1 MNIARRENRLG
12 RSGHIHWPGAAQ
24 ERPVKRRFFE
34 KGRCTGKSPPQG
46 RRRSRR
52 DGRSPSHRPEGGA
65 LRGGPSTLLKPRQKG
80 RTAMTE
86 AMLTPWG
93 EALDREHPLPEYPR
107 PQLRR
112 NSYLNLNG
120 IWEYAITKTAEKP
133 AAMQGEIVVPFSPET
148 PLSGVGH
155 ILQPDEYLWYRRSV
169 TLPEGFFRGGRLLL
183 HFGAVDQ
190 CCTVWVDGQEAG
202 SHTGGYLPFALDVT
216 ELIEG
221 DAFTLELRVTDPT
234 DTGSLSRGKQRLKN
248 TGIWYTPQSGIWQT
262 VWMECVPENYLR
274 SLRITPKPEEN
285 AVHIRLEAD
294 DPAMA
299 AVMICRDGGIIA
311 EGQTDENGEST
322 LTIPAEELHLW
333 SPEDPFLYDV
343 SIVLPGG
350 DRVESYFGMRAFGIG
365 KDEKGLPRL
374 LLNGKPYFQNGLLD
388 QGYWSD
394 GYYTAPSDEA
404 LIHDIAEMKR
414 LGFNMLR
421 KHIKV
426 EPLRWYYHCDRLG
439 MLVWQDMMNGG
450 ESYSPLSIYVFSNLG
465 LRVKDDRYRYF
476 SRSDEAGR
484 THYYE
489 ELGQMIDLLYNTVS
503 LALWV
508 PFNEGWGQFDALK
521 AAEFIRK
528 RDDTRPID
536 HASGWYDQGGGD
548 IKSIHWYFRPYHHKQ
563 PPKEQRPICLTEYG
577 GYNCAVPGHCW
588 GEGAEFGYKKI
599 ADPAEFN
606 RAFQKL
612 MEEQIIP
619 AKERGLAAA
628 VYTQV
633 SDVEGERNGLL
644 TYDRKVCKANEAIF
658 RAVNAKL
665 TGDA

>member
-1 MNIARRENRLG
+1 
-12 RSGHIHWPGAAQ
+12 
-24 ERPVKRRFFE
+24 
-34 KGRCTGKSPPQG
+34 
-46 RRRSRR
+46 
-52 DGRSPSHRPEGGA
+52 
-65 LRGGPSTLLKPRQKG
+65 
-80 RTAMTE
+80 MTE

-190 CCTVWVDGQEAG
+190 RCTVWVNGQEAG

-274 SLRITPKPEEN
+274 SLRITPKLEEN

-299 AVMICRDGGIIA
+299 AVTICRDGGIIA

-322 LTIPAEELHLW
+322 LTIPAEELRLW

-350 DRVESYFGMRAFGIG
+350 DKVESYFGMRAFGIG

-503 LALWV
+503 LAMWV

>member
-1 MNIARRENRLG
+1 
-12 RSGHIHWPGAAQ
+12 
-24 ERPVKRRFFE
+24 
-34 KGRCTGKSPPQG
+34 
-46 RRRSRR
+46 
-52 DGRSPSHRPEGGA
+52 
-65 LRGGPSTLLKPRQKG
+65 
-80 RTAMTE
+80 MTK

-190 CCTVWVDGQEAG
+190 CCTVWVNGQEAG
-202 SHTGGYLPFALDVT
+202 SHTGGYLPFALDAT

-299 AVMICRDGGIIA
+299 AVTICRDGGIIA

-322 LTIPAEELHLW
+322 LTIPAEELRLW

-365 KDEKGLPRL
+365 RDEKGLPRL

-503 LALWV
+503 LAMWV

>member
-1 MNIARRENRLG
+1 
-12 RSGHIHWPGAAQ
+12 
-24 ERPVKRRFFE
+24 
-34 KGRCTGKSPPQG
+34 
-46 RRRSRR
+46 
-52 DGRSPSHRPEGGA
+52 
-65 LRGGPSTLLKPRQKG
+65 
-80 RTAMTE
+80 MTE

-190 CCTVWVDGQEAG
+190 CCTVWVNGQEAG
-202 SHTGGYLPFALDVT
+202 SHIGGYLPFALDVT

-299 AVMICRDGGIIA
+299 AVTICRDGGIIA

-322 LTIPAEELHLW
+322 LTIPAEELRLW

-343 SIVLPGG
+343 AITLAGS
-350 DRVESYFGMRAFGIG
+350 DKVESYFGMRAFGIG

>member
-1 MNIARRENRLG
+1 
-12 RSGHIHWPGAAQ
+12 
-24 ERPVKRRFFE
+24 
-34 KGRCTGKSPPQG
+34 
-46 RRRSRR
+46 
-52 DGRSPSHRPEGGA
+52 
-65 LRGGPSTLLKPRQKG
+65 
-80 RTAMTE
+80 MTE

-133 AAMQGEIVVPFSPET
+133 SAMQGEIVVPFSPET

-190 CCTVWVDGQEAG
+190 CCTVWVNGQEAG

-299 AVMICRDGGIIA
+299 AVTICRDGGIIA

-322 LTIPAEELHLW
+322 LTIPAEELRLW
-333 SPEDPFLYDV
+333 SPENPFLYDAA
-343 SIVLPGG
+343 ITLTGG
-350 DRVESYFGMRAFGIG
+350 DKVESYFGMRAFGIG

-404 LIHDIAEMKR
+404 LIHDIAVMKR

-528 RDDTRPID
+528 RNDTRPID

>member
-1 MNIARRENRLG
+1 
-12 RSGHIHWPGAAQ
+12 
-24 ERPVKRRFFE
+24 
-34 KGRCTGKSPPQG
+34 
-46 RRRSRR
+46 
-52 DGRSPSHRPEGGA
+52 
-65 LRGGPSTLLKPRQKG
+65 
-80 RTAMTE
+80 MTE

-169 TLPEGFFRGGRLLL
+169 TLPEGFFQGGRLLL
-183 HFGAVDQ
+183 HFGAVDL
-190 CCTVWVDGQEAG
+190 CCTVWVNGQEAG

-274 SLRITPKPEEN
+274 SLCITPKPEEN

-299 AVMICRDGGIIA
+299 AVTICRDGGIIA

-322 LTIPAEELHLW
+322 LTIPAEELRLW
-333 SPEDPFLYDV
+333 SPEEPFLYDV
-343 SIVLPGG
+343 AITLAGS
-350 DRVESYFGMRAFGIG
+350 DKVESYFGMRAFGIG

-599 ADPAEFN
+599 ADPMEFN

>member
-1 MNIARRENRLG
+1 
-12 RSGHIHWPGAAQ
+12 
-24 ERPVKRRFFE
+24 
-34 KGRCTGKSPPQG
+34 
-46 RRRSRR
+46 
-52 DGRSPSHRPEGGA
+52 
-65 LRGGPSTLLKPRQKG
+65 
-80 RTAMTE
+80 MTE

-190 CCTVWVDGQEAG
+190 CCTVWVNGQEAG

-299 AVMICRDGGIIA
+299 AVTICRDGGIIA

-322 LTIPAEELHLW
+322 LTIPAEELRLW
-333 SPEDPFLYDV
+333 SPENPFLYDV

-350 DRVESYFGMRAFGIG
+350 DRVESYFGMRSFGIG
-365 KDEKGLPRL
+365 RDEKGLPRL

>member
-1 MNIARRENRLG
+1 
-12 RSGHIHWPGAAQ
+12 
-24 ERPVKRRFFE
+24 
-34 KGRCTGKSPPQG
+34 
-46 RRRSRR
+46 
-52 DGRSPSHRPEGGA
+52 
-65 LRGGPSTLLKPRQKG
+65 
-80 RTAMTE
+80 MTE

-190 CCTVWVDGQEAG
+190 CCTVWVNGQEAG

-299 AVMICRDGGIIA
+299 AVTICRDGGIIA

-322 LTIPAEELHLW
+322 LTIPAEELRLW
-333 SPEDPFLYDV
+333 SPENPFLYDV

>member
-1 MNIARRENRLG
+1 
-12 RSGHIHWPGAAQ
+12 
-24 ERPVKRRFFE
+24 
-34 KGRCTGKSPPQG
+34 
-46 RRRSRR
+46 
-52 DGRSPSHRPEGGA
+52 
-65 LRGGPSTLLKPRQKG
+65 
-80 RTAMTE
+80 MTE

-120 IWEYAITKTAEKP
+120 IWEYAITKTVEKP

-190 CCTVWVDGQEAG
+190 CCTVWVNGQEAG

-299 AVMICRDGGIIA
+299 AVTICRDGGIIA

-322 LTIPAEELHLW
+322 LTIPAEELRLW
-333 SPEDPFLYDV
+333 SPEEPFLYDV

-612 MEEQIIP
+612 MEEQLIP

>member
-1 MNIARRENRLG
+1 
-12 RSGHIHWPGAAQ
+12 
-24 ERPVKRRFFE
+24 
-34 KGRCTGKSPPQG
+34 
-46 RRRSRR
+46 
-52 DGRSPSHRPEGGA
+52 
-65 LRGGPSTLLKPRQKG
+65 
-80 RTAMTE
+80 MTE

-120 IWEYAITKTAEKP
+120 IWEYAITKTVEKP

-190 CCTVWVDGQEAG
+190 CCTVWVNGQEAG
-202 SHTGGYLPFALDVT
+202 SHTGGYLPFALDAT

-299 AVMICRDGGIIA
+299 AVTICRDGGIIA

-322 LTIPAEELHLW
+322 LTIPAEELRLW

>member
-1 MNIARRENRLG
+1 M
-12 RSGHIHWPGAAQ
+12 
-24 ERPVKRRFFE
+24 
-34 KGRCTGKSPPQG
+34 
-46 RRRSRR
+46 
-52 DGRSPSHRPEGGA
+52 SHRPEGGA
-65 LRGGPSTLLKPRQKG
+65 LRGGPRTLLKPRQKG
-80 RTAMTE
+80 GTAMTE

-190 CCTVWVDGQEAG
+190 CCTVWVNGQEAG

-299 AVMICRDGGIIA
+299 AVTICRDGGIIA

-322 LTIPAEELHLW
+322 LTIPAEELRLW
-333 SPEDPFLYDV
+333 SPEDPFLYDAA
-343 SIVLPGG
+343 ITLAGG
-350 DRVESYFGMRAFGIG
+350 DKVESYFGMRAFGIG

>member
-1 MNIARRENRLG
+1 
-12 RSGHIHWPGAAQ
+12 
-24 ERPVKRRFFE
+24 
-34 KGRCTGKSPPQG
+34 
-46 RRRSRR
+46 
-52 DGRSPSHRPEGGA
+52 
-65 LRGGPSTLLKPRQKG
+65 
-80 RTAMTE
+80 MTE

-190 CCTVWVDGQEAG
+190 CCTVWVNGQEVG

-299 AVMICRDGGIIA
+299 AVTICRDGGIIA

-322 LTIPAEELHLW
+322 LTIPAEELRLW

-350 DRVESYFGMRAFGIG
+350 DRVESYFGMRSFGIG
-365 KDEKGLPRL
+365 RDEKGLPRL

>member
-1 MNIARRENRLG
+1 
-12 RSGHIHWPGAAQ
+12 
-24 ERPVKRRFFE
+24 
-34 KGRCTGKSPPQG
+34 
-46 RRRSRR
+46 
-52 DGRSPSHRPEGGA
+52 
-65 LRGGPSTLLKPRQKG
+65 
-80 RTAMTE
+80 MTE

-190 CCTVWVDGQEAG
+190 CCTVWVNGQEAG

-299 AVMICRDGGIIA
+299 AVTICRDGGIIA

-322 LTIPAEELHLW
+322 LTIPAEELRLW
-333 SPEDPFLYDV
+333 SPENPFLYDAA
-343 SIVLPGG
+343 ITLAGG
-350 DRVESYFGMRAFGIG
+350 DKVESYFGMRAFGIG

-508 PFNEGWGQFDALK
+508 PFNEGLGQFDALK

>member
-1 MNIARRENRLG
+1 
-12 RSGHIHWPGAAQ
+12 
-24 ERPVKRRFFE
+24 
-34 KGRCTGKSPPQG
+34 
-46 RRRSRR
+46 
-52 DGRSPSHRPEGGA
+52 
-65 LRGGPSTLLKPRQKG
+65 
-80 RTAMTE
+80 MTE

-190 CCTVWVDGQEAG
+190 RCTVWVNGQEAG
-202 SHTGGYLPFALDVT
+202 SHIGGYLPFALDVT

-299 AVMICRDGGIIA
+299 AVTICRDGGIIA

-322 LTIPAEELHLW
+322 LTIPAEELRLW
-333 SPEDPFLYDV
+333 SPENPFLYDAA
-343 SIVLPGG
+343 ITLTGG
-350 DRVESYFGMRAFGIG
+350 DKVESYFGMRSFGIG

-489 ELGQMIDLLYNTVS
+489 ELEQMIDLLYNTVS

>member
-1 MNIARRENRLG
+1 
-12 RSGHIHWPGAAQ
+12 
-24 ERPVKRRFFE
+24 
-34 KGRCTGKSPPQG
+34 
-46 RRRSRR
+46 
-52 DGRSPSHRPEGGA
+52 
-65 LRGGPSTLLKPRQKG
+65 
-80 RTAMTE
+80 MTE

-169 TLPEGFFRGGRLLL
+169 TLPEGFFQGGRLLL
-183 HFGAVDQ
+183 HFGAVDL
-190 CCTVWVDGQEAG
+190 CCTVWVNGQEAG

-299 AVMICRDGGIIA
+299 AVTICRDGGIIA

-322 LTIPAEELHLW
+322 LTIPAEELRLW
-333 SPEDPFLYDV
+333 SPEEPFLYDV
-343 SIVLPGG
+343 AITLAGS
-350 DRVESYFGMRAFGIG
+350 DKVESYFGMRAFGIG

-548 IKSIHWYFRPYHHKQ
+548 IRSIHWYFRPYHHKQ
-563 PPKEQRPICLTEYG
+563 PSKEQRPICLTEYG

>member
-1 MNIARRENRLG
+1 
-12 RSGHIHWPGAAQ
+12 
-24 ERPVKRRFFE
+24 
-34 KGRCTGKSPPQG
+34 
-46 RRRSRR
+46 
-52 DGRSPSHRPEGGA
+52 
-65 LRGGPSTLLKPRQKG
+65 
-80 RTAMTE
+80 MTE

-120 IWEYAITKTAEKP
+120 IWEYAITKTVEKS

-190 CCTVWVDGQEAG
+190 CCTVWVNGQEAG

-299 AVMICRDGGIIA
+299 AVTICRDGGIIA

-322 LTIPAEELHLW
+322 LTIPAEELRLW
-333 SPEDPFLYDV
+333 SPEEPFLYDV

-563 PPKEQRPICLTEYG
+563 PSKEQRPICLTEYG

>member
-1 MNIARRENRLG
+1 
-12 RSGHIHWPGAAQ
+12 
-24 ERPVKRRFFE
+24 
-34 KGRCTGKSPPQG
+34 
-46 RRRSRR
+46 
-52 DGRSPSHRPEGGA
+52 
-65 LRGGPSTLLKPRQKG
+65 
-80 RTAMTE
+80 MTE

-190 CCTVWVDGQEAG
+190 CCTVWVNGQEAG
-202 SHTGGYLPFALDVT
+202 SHTGGYLPFTL
-216 ELIEG
+216 ELT
-221 DAFTLELRVTDPT
+221 DLLPADTLTLELRVTDPT
-234 DTGSLSRGKQRLKN
+234 DTGSFSRGKQRLKN

-299 AVMICRDGGIIA
+299 AVTICRDGGIIA
-311 EGQTDENGEST
+311 KGQTDENGEST
-322 LTIPAEELHLW
+322 LTIPAEELRLW

-343 SIVLPGG
+343 SIVLPG
-350 DRVESYFGMRAFGIG
+350 DRVESYFGMRSFGIG
-365 KDEKGLPRL
+365 RDEKGLPRL

>member
-1 MNIARRENRLG
+1 MT
-12 RSGHIHWPGAAQ
+12 
-24 ERPVKRRFFE
+24 K
-34 KGRCTGKSPPQG
+34 
-46 RRRSRR
+46 
-52 DGRSPSHRPEGGA
+52 A
-65 LRGGPSTLLKPRQKG
+65 L
-80 RTAMTE
+80 
-86 AMLTPWG
+86 LTPWG

-112 NSYLNLNG
+112 QSCLNLNG

-133 AAMQGEIVVPFSPET
+133 AAMQGEIIVPFSPET

-155 ILQPDEYLWYRRSV
+155 ILQPDEFLWYRRTV
-169 TLPEGFFRGGRLLL
+169 TLPEGFHSGSERLLL

-190 CCTVWVDGQEAG
+190 CCTVWVNGQEAG
-202 SHTGGYLPFALDVT
+202 AHTGGYLPFTL
-216 ELIEG
+216 ELT
-221 DAFTLELRVTDPT
+221 DLLPADTLTLELRVTDPT
-234 DTGSLSRGKQRLKN
+234 DTGCLSRGKQRLKN
-248 TGIWYTPQSGIWQT
+248 SGIWYTPQSGIWQT
-262 VWMECVPENYLR
+262 VWMECVPLNYLR
-274 SLRITPKPEEN
+274 SLRITPRPEARTVHLALNAEN
-285 AVHIRLEAD
+285 AARAEITVYKD
-294 DPAMA
+294 GA
-299 AVMICRDGGIIA
+299 AA
-311 EGQTDENGEST
+311 AAGQTDASGEVT
-322 LTIPAEELHLW
+322 LSIPAEQLRLW

-343 SIVLPGG
+343 TIRLAGG
-350 DRVESYFGMRAFGIG
+350 DTVESYFGMRSFGIG

-421 KHIKV
+421 KHIKA

-439 MLVWQDMMNGG
+439 MLVWQDMINGG
-450 ESYSPLSIYVFSNLG
+450 GSYSPLSIYVFSNLG
-465 LRVKDDRYRYF
+465 LPVKDDRYRYF
-476 SRSDEAGR
+476 SRTDAKGR
-484 THYYE
+484 AHYYE
-489 ELGQMIDLLYNTVS
+489 ELEQLIDLLYNTVS
-503 LALWV
+503 LAMWV

-521 AAEFIRK
+521 AVDFIRE
-528 RDDTRPID
+528 RDSTRPID

-548 IKSIHWYFRPYHHKQ
+548 IKSIHWYFRPYHHRQ
-563 PPKEQRPICLTEYG
+563 PAREARPVCLTEYG

-612 MEEQIIP
+612 MEEQILP
-619 AKERGLAAA
+619 AKENGLAAA

-644 TYDRKVCKANEAIF
+644 TYDRRVCKAEEAVF
-658 RAVNAKL
+658 RAVNRKL
-665 TGDA
+665 SGDA

>member
-1 MNIARRENRLG
+1 
-12 RSGHIHWPGAAQ
+12 
-24 ERPVKRRFFE
+24 
-34 KGRCTGKSPPQG
+34 
-46 RRRSRR
+46 
-52 DGRSPSHRPEGGA
+52 
-65 LRGGPSTLLKPRQKG
+65 
-80 RTAMTE
+80 MTE

-190 CCTVWVDGQEAG
+190 RCTVWVNGQEAG

-299 AVMICRDGGIIA
+299 AVTICRDGGIIA
-311 EGQTDENGEST
+311 EEQTDENGEST
-322 LTIPAEELHLW
+322 LTIPAEELRLW
-333 SPEDPFLYDV
+333 SPEDPFLYDAA
-343 SIVLPGG
+343 ITLAGG
-350 DRVESYFGMRAFGIG
+350 DKVESYFGMRAFGIG

-404 LIHDIAEMKR
+404 LIHDIAVMKR

-658 RAVNAKL
+658 RAMNAKL

>member
-1 MNIARRENRLG
+1 
-12 RSGHIHWPGAAQ
+12 
-24 ERPVKRRFFE
+24 
-34 KGRCTGKSPPQG
+34 
-46 RRRSRR
+46 
-52 DGRSPSHRPEGGA
+52 
-65 LRGGPSTLLKPRQKG
+65 
-80 RTAMTE
+80 MTE

-133 AAMQGEIVVPFSPET
+133 AAMQGEIVVPFSPEA

-190 CCTVWVDGQEAG
+190 CCTVWVNGRKAG

-299 AVMICRDGGIIA
+299 AVTICRDGGIIA

-322 LTIPAEELHLW
+322 LTIPAEELRLW

-350 DRVESYFGMRAFGIG
+350 DKVESYFGMRAFGIG

-484 THYYE
+484 AHYYE

-503 LALWV
+503 LALWA

-619 AKERGLAAA
+619 AKEMGLAAA

-644 TYDRKVCKANEAIF
+644 TYDRKVCKADETIF

>member
-1 MNIARRENRLG
+1 
-12 RSGHIHWPGAAQ
+12 
-24 ERPVKRRFFE
+24 
-34 KGRCTGKSPPQG
+34 
-46 RRRSRR
+46 
-52 DGRSPSHRPEGGA
+52 
-65 LRGGPSTLLKPRQKG
+65 
-80 RTAMTE
+80 MTE

-169 TLPEGFFRGGRLLL
+169 TLPEGFFQGGRLLL

-190 CCTVWVDGQEAG
+190 CCTVWVNGQEAG

-274 SLRITPKPEEN
+274 SLRITPKLEEN

-299 AVMICRDGGIIA
+299 AVTICRDGGIIA

-322 LTIPAEELHLW
+322 LTIPAEELRLW

-343 SIVLPGG
+343 SIVLPGD

-365 KDEKGLPRL
+365 RDEKGLPRL

-503 LALWV
+503 LAMWV

>member
-1 MNIARRENRLG
+1 
-12 RSGHIHWPGAAQ
+12 
-24 ERPVKRRFFE
+24 
-34 KGRCTGKSPPQG
+34 
-46 RRRSRR
+46 
-52 DGRSPSHRPEGGA
+52 
-65 LRGGPSTLLKPRQKG
+65 
-80 RTAMTE
+80 MTE

-169 TLPEGFFRGGRLLL
+169 TLPEGFFQGGRLLL

-190 CCTVWVDGQEAG
+190 CCTVWVNGQEAG

-274 SLRITPKPEEN
+274 SLRITPKLEEN

-299 AVMICRDGGIIA
+299 AVTICRDGGIIA

-322 LTIPAEELHLW
+322 LTIPAEELRLW

-365 KDEKGLPRL
+365 RDEKGLPRL

-503 LALWV
+503 LAMWV

-619 AKERGLAAA
+619 AKERGLAEA

>member
-1 MNIARRENRLG
+1 
-12 RSGHIHWPGAAQ
+12 
-24 ERPVKRRFFE
+24 
-34 KGRCTGKSPPQG
+34 
-46 RRRSRR
+46 
-52 DGRSPSHRPEGGA
+52 
-65 LRGGPSTLLKPRQKG
+65 
-80 RTAMTE
+80 MTE

-190 CCTVWVDGQEAG
+190 RCTVWVNGRKAG

-299 AVMICRDGGIIA
+299 AVTICRDGGIIA

-322 LTIPAEELHLW
+322 LTIPAEQLRLW
-333 SPEDPFLYDV
+333 SPENPFLYDV
-343 SIVLPGG
+343 TIRLAGG
-350 DRVESYFGMRAFGIG
+350 DTVESYFGMRSFGIG

>member
-1 MNIARRENRLG
+1 
-12 RSGHIHWPGAAQ
+12 
-24 ERPVKRRFFE
+24 
-34 KGRCTGKSPPQG
+34 
-46 RRRSRR
+46 
-52 DGRSPSHRPEGGA
+52 
-65 LRGGPSTLLKPRQKG
+65 
-80 RTAMTE
+80 MTD

-93 EALDREHPLPEYPR
+93 EALDRERPLPEYPR
-107 PQLRR
+107 PQLAR

-120 IWEYAITKTAEKP
+120 VWQYAITKAPEMP

-155 ILQPDEYLWYRRSV
+155 ILQPDEFLWYRRTV

-190 CCTVWVDGQEAG
+190 CCTVWVNGQEAG

-299 AVMICRDGGIIA
+299 AVTICRDGGIIA
-311 EGQTDENGEST
+311 EGQTDKNGEST
-322 LTIPAEELHLW
+322 LTIPAEGLRLW
-333 SPEDPFLYDV
+333 SPEDPFLYEV
-343 SIVLPGG
+343 AITLAGG
-350 DRVESYFGMRAFGIG
+350 DKVESYFGMRSFGIG

-465 LRVKDDRYRYF
+465 LRIKDDRYRYF

-484 THYYE
+484 AHYYE

-528 RDDTRPID
+528 RDNTRPID

-599 ADPAEFN
+599 TDPAEFN

-612 MEEQIIP
+612 MEEQILP
-619 AKERGLAAA
+619 AKEMGLAAA

-644 TYDRKVCKANEAIF
+644 TYDRKVCKADETIF

>member
-1 MNIARRENRLG
+1 
-12 RSGHIHWPGAAQ
+12 
-24 ERPVKRRFFE
+24 
-34 KGRCTGKSPPQG
+34 
-46 RRRSRR
+46 
-52 DGRSPSHRPEGGA
+52 
-65 LRGGPSTLLKPRQKG
+65 
-80 RTAMTE
+80 MTE

-190 CCTVWVDGQEAG
+190 RCTVWVNGQEAG
-202 SHTGGYLPFALDVT
+202 SHIGGYLPFALDVT

-274 SLRITPKPEEN
+274 SLCITPKPEEN

-299 AVMICRDGGIIA
+299 AVTICRDGGIIA

-322 LTIPAEELHLW
+322 LTIPAEELRLW

-350 DRVESYFGMRAFGIG
+350 DRVESYFGMRSFGIG

>member
-1 MNIARRENRLG
+1 
-12 RSGHIHWPGAAQ
+12 
-24 ERPVKRRFFE
+24 
-34 KGRCTGKSPPQG
+34 
-46 RRRSRR
+46 
-52 DGRSPSHRPEGGA
+52 
-65 LRGGPSTLLKPRQKG
+65 
-80 RTAMTE
+80 MTE
-86 AMLTPWG
+86 AMLTSWG

-190 CCTVWVDGQEAG
+190 RCTVWVNGQEAG

-299 AVMICRDGGIIA
+299 AVTICRDGGIIA

-322 LTIPAEELHLW
+322 LTIPAEELRLW

-350 DRVESYFGMRAFGIG
+350 DRVESYFGMRSFGIG
-365 KDEKGLPRL
+365 RDEKGLPRL

-577 GYNCAVPGHCW
+577 GYNYAVPGHCW

>member
-1 MNIARRENRLG
+1 M
-12 RSGHIHWPGAAQ
+12 
-24 ERPVKRRFFE
+24 
-34 KGRCTGKSPPQG
+34 
-46 RRRSRR
+46 
-52 DGRSPSHRPEGGA
+52 SHRPEGGA
-65 LRGGPSTLLKPRQKG
+65 LRGGPRTLLKPRQKG
-80 RTAMTE
+80 GTAMTE

-190 CCTVWVDGQEAG
+190 CCTVWVNGQEAG

-299 AVMICRDGGIIA
+299 AVTICRDGGIIA

-322 LTIPAEELHLW
+322 LTIPAEELRLW
-333 SPEDPFLYDV
+333 SPENPFLYDAA
-343 SIVLPGG
+343 ITLAGG
-350 DRVESYFGMRAFGIG
+350 DKVESYFGMRAFGIG

-588 GEGAEFGYKKI
+588 GVGAEFGYKKI

>member
-1 MNIARRENRLG
+1 M
-12 RSGHIHWPGAAQ
+12 
-24 ERPVKRRFFE
+24 
-34 KGRCTGKSPPQG
+34 
-46 RRRSRR
+46 
-52 DGRSPSHRPEGGA
+52 SHRPEGGA
-65 LRGGPSTLLKPRQKG
+65 LRGGPRTLLKPRQKG
-80 RTAMTE
+80 GTAMTE

-148 PLSGVGH
+148 PLSRVGH

-190 CCTVWVDGQEAG
+190 CCTVWVNGQEAG

-299 AVMICRDGGIIA
+299 AVTICRDGGIIA

-322 LTIPAEELHLW
+322 LTIPAEELRLW
-333 SPEDPFLYDV
+333 SPENPFLYDAA
-343 SIVLPGG
+343 ITLAGG
-350 DRVESYFGMRAFGIG
+350 DKVESYFGMRAFGIG

>member
-1 MNIARRENRLG
+1 
-12 RSGHIHWPGAAQ
+12 
-24 ERPVKRRFFE
+24 
-34 KGRCTGKSPPQG
+34 
-46 RRRSRR
+46 
-52 DGRSPSHRPEGGA
+52 
-65 LRGGPSTLLKPRQKG
+65 
-80 RTAMTE
+80 MTE

-190 CCTVWVDGQEAG
+190 RCTVWVNGQEAG

-299 AVMICRDGGIIA
+299 AITICRDGGIIA

-322 LTIPAEELHLW
+322 LTIPAEELRLW
-333 SPEDPFLYDV
+333 SPENPFLYDV

-350 DRVESYFGMRAFGIG
+350 DRVESYFGMRSFGIG
-365 KDEKGLPRL
+365 RDEKGLPRL

-421 KHIKV
+421 KHIKA

>member
-1 MNIARRENRLG
+1 
-12 RSGHIHWPGAAQ
+12 
-24 ERPVKRRFFE
+24 
-34 KGRCTGKSPPQG
+34 
-46 RRRSRR
+46 
-52 DGRSPSHRPEGGA
+52 
-65 LRGGPSTLLKPRQKG
+65 
-80 RTAMTE
+80 MTE

-190 CCTVWVDGQEAG
+190 CCTVWVNGQEAG

-299 AVMICRDGGIIA
+299 AVTICRDGGIIA

-322 LTIPAEELHLW
+322 LTIPAEELRLW
-333 SPEDPFLYDV
+333 SPENPFLYDAA
-343 SIVLPGG
+343 ITLAGG
-350 DRVESYFGMRAFGIG
+350 DKVESYFGMRAFGIG

-628 VYTQV
+628 VYTKV

-644 TYDRKVCKANEAIF
+644 TYDRKVCKANEVIF
-658 RAVNAKL
+658 QAVNAKL

>member
-1 MNIARRENRLG
+1 
-12 RSGHIHWPGAAQ
+12 
-24 ERPVKRRFFE
+24 
-34 KGRCTGKSPPQG
+34 
-46 RRRSRR
+46 
-52 DGRSPSHRPEGGA
+52 
-65 LRGGPSTLLKPRQKG
+65 
-80 RTAMTE
+80 MTE

-190 CCTVWVDGQEAG
+190 CCTVWVNGQEAG

-299 AVMICRDGGIIA
+299 AVTICRDGGIIA

-322 LTIPAEELHLW
+322 LTIPAEELRLW

-350 DRVESYFGMRAFGIG
+350 DRVESYFGMRAFGIE

>member
-1 MNIARRENRLG
+1 
-12 RSGHIHWPGAAQ
+12 
-24 ERPVKRRFFE
+24 
-34 KGRCTGKSPPQG
+34 
-46 RRRSRR
+46 
-52 DGRSPSHRPEGGA
+52 
-65 LRGGPSTLLKPRQKG
+65 
-80 RTAMTE
+80 MTE

-190 CCTVWVDGQEAG
+190 CCTVWVNGQEAG

-299 AVMICRDGGIIA
+299 AVTICRNGGIIA

-322 LTIPAEELHLW
+322 LTIPAEELRLW
-333 SPEDPFLYDV
+333 SPEEPFLYDV

>member
-1 MNIARRENRLG
+1 
-12 RSGHIHWPGAAQ
+12 
-24 ERPVKRRFFE
+24 
-34 KGRCTGKSPPQG
+34 
-46 RRRSRR
+46 
-52 DGRSPSHRPEGGA
+52 
-65 LRGGPSTLLKPRQKG
+65 
-80 RTAMTE
+80 
-86 AMLTPWG
+86 MLTRWG
-93 EALDREHPLPEYPR
+93 ETLDKQQVLQEYPR
-107 PQLRR
+107 PQLVRE
-112 NSYLNLNG
+112 SFYNLNG
-120 IWEYAITKTAEKP
+120 LWDYAITASDACP
-133 AAMQGEIVVPFSPET
+133 GAWDGQILVPFSPEA
-148 PLSGVGH
+148 PLSGVGKT
-155 ILQPDEYLWYRRSV
+155 LRPGQVLWYRRP
-169 TLPEGFFRGGRLLL
+169 LPLKKRAGMRTLL

-190 CCTVWVDGQEAG
+190 RCTVWVNGQEAG
-202 SHTGGYLPFALDVT
+202 SHTGGYLPFTL
-216 ELIEG
+216 ELT
-221 DAFTLELRVTDPT
+221 DLLPADTLTLELRVTDPT
-234 DTGSLSRGKQRLKN
+234 DTGSFSRGKQRLKN

-274 SLRITPKPEEN
+274 SLRITPKLEEN

-299 AVMICRDGGIIA
+299 AVTICRDGGIIA

-322 LTIPAEELHLW
+322 LTIPAEELRLW

-365 KDEKGLPRL
+365 RDEKGLPRL

-503 LALWV
+503 LAMWV

>member
-1 MNIARRENRLG
+1 M
-12 RSGHIHWPGAAQ
+12 
-24 ERPVKRRFFE
+24 
-34 KGRCTGKSPPQG
+34 
-46 RRRSRR
+46 
-52 DGRSPSHRPEGGA
+52 SHRPEGGA
-65 LRGGPSTLLKPRQKG
+65 LRGGPRTLLKPRQKG
-80 RTAMTE
+80 GTAMTE

-190 CCTVWVDGQEAG
+190 CCTVWVNGQEAG

-234 DTGSLSRGKQRLKN
+234 DTGSLSCGKQRLKN

-299 AVMICRDGGIIA
+299 AVTICRDGGIIA

-322 LTIPAEELHLW
+322 LTIPAEELRLW
-333 SPEDPFLYDV
+333 SPENPFLYDAA
-343 SIVLPGG
+343 ITLAGG
-350 DRVESYFGMRAFGIG
+350 DKVESYFGMRAFGIG

>member
-1 MNIARRENRLG
+1 
-12 RSGHIHWPGAAQ
+12 
-24 ERPVKRRFFE
+24 
-34 KGRCTGKSPPQG
+34 
-46 RRRSRR
+46 
-52 DGRSPSHRPEGGA
+52 
-65 LRGGPSTLLKPRQKG
+65 
-80 RTAMTE
+80 MTE

-190 CCTVWVDGQEAG
+190 CCTVWVNGQEAG

-299 AVMICRDGGIIA
+299 AVTICRDGGIIA

-322 LTIPAEELHLW
+322 LTIPAEELRLW
-333 SPEDPFLYDV
+333 SPEEPFLYDV
-343 SIVLPGG
+343 AITLAGS
-350 DRVESYFGMRAFGIG
+350 DKVESYFGMRAFGIG

>member
-1 MNIARRENRLG
+1 
-12 RSGHIHWPGAAQ
+12 
-24 ERPVKRRFFE
+24 
-34 KGRCTGKSPPQG
+34 
-46 RRRSRR
+46 
-52 DGRSPSHRPEGGA
+52 
-65 LRGGPSTLLKPRQKG
+65 
-80 RTAMTE
+80 MTE

-190 CCTVWVDGQEAG
+190 CCTVWVNGRKAG

-299 AVMICRDGGIIA
+299 AVTICRDGGIIA

-322 LTIPAEELHLW
+322 LTIPAEELRLW

-350 DRVESYFGMRAFGIG
+350 DKVESYFGMRAFGIG

-404 LIHDIAEMKR
+404 LIHDIAVMKR

>member
-1 MNIARRENRLG
+1 
-12 RSGHIHWPGAAQ
+12 
-24 ERPVKRRFFE
+24 
-34 KGRCTGKSPPQG
+34 
-46 RRRSRR
+46 
-52 DGRSPSHRPEGGA
+52 
-65 LRGGPSTLLKPRQKG
+65 
-80 RTAMTE
+80 MTE

-155 ILQPDEYLWYRRSV
+155 ILQPDEYLWYRRSI

-190 CCTVWVDGQEAG
+190 CCTVWVNGQEAG

-299 AVMICRDGGIIA
+299 AVTICRDGGIIA

-322 LTIPAEELHLW
+322 LTIPVEELRLW

-343 SIVLPGG
+343 SIVLAGG
-350 DRVESYFGMRAFGIG
+350 DKVESYFGMRAFGIG

>member
-1 MNIARRENRLG
+1 
-12 RSGHIHWPGAAQ
+12 
-24 ERPVKRRFFE
+24 
-34 KGRCTGKSPPQG
+34 
-46 RRRSRR
+46 
-52 DGRSPSHRPEGGA
+52 
-65 LRGGPSTLLKPRQKG
+65 
-80 RTAMTE
+80 MTE

-190 CCTVWVDGQEAG
+190 CCTVWVNGQEAG

-299 AVMICRDGGIIA
+299 AVTICRDGGIIA

-322 LTIPAEELHLW
+322 LTIPAEELRLW

-343 SIVLPGG
+343 AITLAGS
-350 DRVESYFGMRAFGIG
+350 DKVESYFGMRAFGIG

-563 PPKEQRPICLTEYG
+563 PSKEQRPICLTEYG

>member
-1 MNIARRENRLG
+1 
-12 RSGHIHWPGAAQ
+12 
-24 ERPVKRRFFE
+24 
-34 KGRCTGKSPPQG
+34 
-46 RRRSRR
+46 
-52 DGRSPSHRPEGGA
+52 
-65 LRGGPSTLLKPRQKG
+65 
-80 RTAMTE
+80 MTE

-93 EALDREHPLPEYPR
+93 ETLDREHPLPEYPR

-190 CCTVWVDGQEAG
+190 CCTVWVNGQEAG
-202 SHTGGYLPFALDVT
+202 SHTGGYLPFALDAT

-299 AVMICRDGGIIA
+299 AVTICRDGGIIA

-322 LTIPAEELHLW
+322 LTIPAEELRLW

-350 DRVESYFGMRAFGIG
+350 DKVESYFGMRAFGIG

>member
-1 MNIARRENRLG
+1 
-12 RSGHIHWPGAAQ
+12 
-24 ERPVKRRFFE
+24 
-34 KGRCTGKSPPQG
+34 
-46 RRRSRR
+46 
-52 DGRSPSHRPEGGA
+52 
-65 LRGGPSTLLKPRQKG
+65 
-80 RTAMTE
+80 MTE

-190 CCTVWVDGQEAG
+190 CCTVWVNGQEAG

-299 AVMICRDGGIIA
+299 AVTICRDGGIIA

-322 LTIPAEELHLW
+322 LTIPAEELRLW
-333 SPEDPFLYDV
+333 NPEDPFLYDV

-521 AAEFIRK
+521 AAAFIRK

-563 PPKEQRPICLTEYG
+563 PSKEQRPICLTEYG

-599 ADPAEFN
+599 ADPMEFN

>member
-1 MNIARRENRLG
+1 
-12 RSGHIHWPGAAQ
+12 
-24 ERPVKRRFFE
+24 
-34 KGRCTGKSPPQG
+34 
-46 RRRSRR
+46 
-52 DGRSPSHRPEGGA
+52 
-65 LRGGPSTLLKPRQKG
+65 
-80 RTAMTE
+80 MTE

-120 IWEYAITKTAEKP
+120 IWEYAITKTVEKP

-190 CCTVWVDGQEAG
+190 CCTVWVNGQEAG

-221 DAFTLELRVTDPT
+221 DAFTLELCVTDPT

-299 AVMICRDGGIIA
+299 AVTICRDGGIIA

-322 LTIPAEELHLW
+322 LTIPAEKLRLW
-333 SPEDPFLYDV
+333 SPEEPFLYDV

-521 AAEFIRK
+521 AAAFIRK

-563 PPKEQRPICLTEYG
+563 PSKEQRPICLTEYG

-599 ADPAEFN
+599 SDPAEFN

-612 MEEQIIP
+612 IEEQIIP